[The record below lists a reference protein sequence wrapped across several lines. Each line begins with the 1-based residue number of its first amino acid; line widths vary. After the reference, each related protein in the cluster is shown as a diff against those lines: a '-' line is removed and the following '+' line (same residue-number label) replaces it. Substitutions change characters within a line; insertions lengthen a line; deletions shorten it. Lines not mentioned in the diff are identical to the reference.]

1 MDAIE
6 TRIKEIIIDVAG
18 LPDEPG
24 DLKDDSALADLGFTS
39 AMCSE
44 LKDRLNDF
52 IQNEQGCKQTIKA
65 GDITTGTTVGDVVS
79 MVKGKLKKC
88 KS

>member
-6 TRIKEIIIDVAG
+6 TRIKEIIIEVAE

-24 DLKDDSALADLGFTS
+24 DLNDNSALADLGFTS

-44 LKDRLNDF
+44 LKDSLNRF
-52 IQNEQGCKQTIKA
+52 IQNEQGCDQSIKA

-79 MVKGKLKKC
+79 LVKAKLAKC
-88 KS
+88 